1 MGKWSNIGKDYWD
14 IVWLV
19 KFQKEVCLCG
29 LENVQNVS
37 ILFLIFLRKFLAKFI
52 QQLQKMYLSKQKEAH
67 KLI

>member
-29 LENVQNVS
+29 LENVQN
-37 ILFLIFLRKFLAKFI
+37 
-52 QQLQKMYLSKQKEAH
+52 MYLSKQKEAH